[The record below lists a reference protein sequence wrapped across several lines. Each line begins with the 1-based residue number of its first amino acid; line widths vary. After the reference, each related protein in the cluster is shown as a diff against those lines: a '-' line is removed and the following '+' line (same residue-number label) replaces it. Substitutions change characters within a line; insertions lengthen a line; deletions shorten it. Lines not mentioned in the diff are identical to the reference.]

1 MFFQSKRMY
10 YNNLLV
16 LMVSGRQRPKLTLLL
31 LFGPTGDPPLS
42 NSNKIN
48 FVWTLPFVLYWV
60 VMLHMCA
67 INNKAGRSAL
77 ESCNSCAWMLQH
89 LRLKAAIFVFNYD
102 ILQLLLSL
110 FTIYCNIFSI
120 LNNNKKVFCQ
130 LNGSIVQNVDSRINQ
145 NQQMVTVSHHVVN
158 EMGQPYRMIPG

>member
-1 MFFQSKRMY
+1 MQIGRCTCFFQSKRMY

-16 LMVSGRQRPKLTLLL
+16 LMVSGWQRPKLTLLL

-120 LNNNKKVFCQ
+120 GGIVIVFI
-130 LNGSIVQNVDSRINQ
+130 LYFFIWN
-145 NQQMVTVSHHVVN
+145 
-158 EMGQPYRMIPG
+158 Y